1 MSSGTFSSP
10 LFVRRAAHIVQEI
23 TSPADA
29 FEFLNEWPED
39 RRDRIYEAALRA
51 CFDAYNGRKPASAAR
66 KTFPLCETG
75 PHIGRCNL
83 RDAMARC
90 LHVGQWKSASIG
102 VAVVCEAGAG
112 TPTRLLYPD
121 FAGI

>member
-1 MSSGTFSSP
+1 M
-10 LFVRRAAHIVQEI
+10 QEI
-23 TSPADA
+23 ARPADA
-29 FEFLNEWPED
+29 IDILNEWPED
-39 RRDRIYEAALRA
+39 RRDRIREAALRA

-66 KTFPLCETG
+66 KSFFPLCETG
-75 PHIGRCNL
+75 RHIGRCNL

-121 FAGI
+121 FAGIWSVL

>member
-29 FEFLNEWPED
+29 IEFLNELPED

-66 KTFPLCETG
+66 KTFSALRNRSPYWKMQ
-75 PHIGRCNL
+75 PPRCNGSL
-83 RDAMARC
+83 PACR
-90 LHVGQWKSASIG
+90 
-102 VAVVCEAGAG
+102 AVEKRKCRRRSRV
-112 TPTRLLYPD
+112 
-121 FAGI
+121 